1 VTNKVY
7 VTNFNSGNVTVI
19 TPSVD
24 TALPLTTTVGS
35 SAMISG
41 LGNATPN
48 PTPAFTFTT
57 NSSYAPTAPTIRT
70 VYYQIDSVSGSWT
83 QASGSGPFTA
93 TLPAQSKGNHVLYA
107 YAVDS
112 LEGGATGGS
121 SGGAAG
127 NTPLVGSVVAYPF
140 TVINPLAQTI
150 TFGAPP
156 SISVGANGSVT
167 ATGGASGNAVTF
179 ASTTTSICTVSGI
192 NGSIVTGVAA
202 GTCTIA
208 ADQAGNAFYDAAP
221 QVTQSITIDAGSQTI
236 TFGAAPSVIVGGAG
250 TVSATGGASGNPV
263 IFSSNTPA
271 VCTVSGT
278 NGSTV
283 TGVSAGTCTIAANQ
297 AGNANYNAA
306 PQVTQSFNVTAAA
319 PTTFTVTP
327 SAGANGTISPATSV
341 VVNSGATST
350 FTVTPNSG
358 YSASVGGTC
367 GGSLVGTTY
376 TTNAI
381 TANCTVIASFSPL
394 ATVPDAP
401 TIGTATAGDGQVS
414 VSFTPPENNG
424 GSAITGYTATCGAQ
438 NNTGAV
444 SPIIVSGLTNGTAVT
459 CSVIATNAI
468 GNSVASAASN
478 SVTPKGDQSI
488 TFGTAPTVTVGATG
502 TVTATGGASANP
514 VVFTSTTTGVCTVS
528 GSTVT
533 GVAAGTCTIAA
544 NQAGNA
550 SYNAAPQVTLSFSVG
565 AAVVTVAKPYDL
577 NGDGKPDLIW
587 RHSTNGNT
595 YFWYMNGDVLASD
608 AFFGSVPPSW
618 EIVGVADFNGDGK
631 NDVVWRNTA
640 NGDLYVWYLDNG
652 VFVSDAF
659 LGNVPPPWKI
669 QGIADF
675 NGDSKPDLL
684 WRNADSGSAFIW
696 YMNNASFITDQLLF
710 NIDPVWKVEAIA
722 DLNFDGKP
730 DLIFR
735 NTVSGLSFVWYT
747 TSTGN
752 VTSLTTSAFI
762 YGIDPVWQVVQTA
775 DYNGDGKPDFVFRNS
790 STGLVFVWYA
800 DGTTLQGSAFI
811 TQIDPVWEIAP
822 RP

>member
-1 VTNKVY
+1 VIDGASNTTATVVTGTFPNAIALNPVTNKIYVANRNSNNVTVIDGASNTATTVAVGTNPQDITLNPVTNKVY

-127 NTPLVGSVVAYPF
+127 NSPMVGSVVAYPF
-140 TVINPLAQTI
+140 TVINPLAYPLAQTI

-167 ATGGASGNAVTF
+167 
-179 ASTTTSICTVSGI
+179 
-192 NGSIVTGVAA
+192 
-202 GTCTIA
+202 
-208 ADQAGNAFYDAAP
+208 
-221 QVTQSITIDAGSQTI
+221 
-236 TFGAAPSVIVGGAG
+236 
-250 TVSATGGASGNPV
+250 ATGGASGNPV

-367 GGSLVGTTY
+367 GGLLVGTTY

-381 TANCTVIASFSPL
+381 TANCTVIASFSLNIALNAVQSRKTHGAAGTFDLAIDTTPL
-394 ATVPDAP
+394 IGGAITVEPRV
-401 TIGTATAGDGQVS
+401 IGAGHQIVFQFNQAVTSIGSATAIDV
-414 VSFTPPENNG
+414 NN
-424 GSAITGYTATCGAQ
+424 
-438 NNTGAV
+438 
-444 SPIIVSGLTNGTAVT
+444 
-459 CSVIATNAI
+459 NAI
-468 GNSVASAASN
+468 GSVSAVINSLNTTEVI
-478 SVTPKGDQSI
+478 VTL
-488 TFGTAPTVTVGATG
+488 
-502 TVTATGGASANP
+502 
-514 VVFTSTTTGVCTVS
+514 
-528 GSTVT
+528 T
-533 GVAAGTCTIAA
+533 GVADVNRVRVSLT
-544 NQAGNA
+544 NA
-550 SYNAAPQVTLSFSVG
+550 SSGSSTLSASASIGFLVGDVNNSRSVNSSDINAIKTRSGQVVDTSNFKFDLNASGGINTTDINAAKTRSGG
-565 AAVVTVAKPYDL
+565 AL
-577 NGDGKPDLIW
+577 
-587 RHSTNGNT
+587 
-595 YFWYMNGDVLASD
+595 
-608 AFFGSVPPSW
+608 
-618 EIVGVADFNGDGK
+618 
-631 NDVVWRNTA
+631 
-640 NGDLYVWYLDNG
+640 
-652 VFVSDAF
+652 
-659 LGNVPPPWKI
+659 
-669 QGIADF
+669 
-675 NGDSKPDLL
+675 
-684 WRNADSGSAFIW
+684 
-696 YMNNASFITDQLLF
+696 
-710 NIDPVWKVEAIA
+710 
-722 DLNFDGKP
+722 
-730 DLIFR
+730 
-735 NTVSGLSFVWYT
+735 
-747 TSTGN
+747 
-752 VTSLTTSAFI
+752 
-762 YGIDPVWQVVQTA
+762 
-775 DYNGDGKPDFVFRNS
+775 
-790 STGLVFVWYA
+790 
-800 DGTTLQGSAFI
+800 
-811 TQIDPVWEIAP
+811 
-822 RP
+822 